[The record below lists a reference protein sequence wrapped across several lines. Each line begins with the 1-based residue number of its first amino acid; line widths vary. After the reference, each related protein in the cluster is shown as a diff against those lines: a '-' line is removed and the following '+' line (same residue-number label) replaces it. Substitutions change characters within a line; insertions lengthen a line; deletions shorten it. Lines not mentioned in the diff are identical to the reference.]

1 MSDQQRRSLAWVSGL
16 VIAICGCAGAYFYA
30 HRSNSGKETATSADA
45 PTPVVMDEAQR
56 TYLWEIE
63 NRGNRLTRL
72 PVGFR
77 ALGSALSQA
86 DQKKLTDIL
95 DTSFSGDSLGQPL
108 EEVRVANEFA
118 EAVRQQDAGS
128 PKVKFDR
135 PGFVNELLKYRRPF
149 SKPPK
154 VQIAL
159 MTLSPEDRNHFEG
172 VWKGSCQ
179 LRMFGEMGPGKPGEV
194 ILHIHYTIPEP
205 SEENLKA
212 GWLRSASIVQIQTA
226 KAPRFLM
233 KEVTEKRGIDV
244 KRFHD
249 NWRKE
254 ESQPKPNT
262 GGVYLCDFDRD
273 GILDMLIHDVKGIVL
288 YKGQPDGT
296 FRDVTAEV
304 GLPTSR
310 GMSQFPAYDLCGW
323 ADLNGDGWED
333 LILGG
338 RIYRNEEGKRF
349 TDVTELSNLSFPK
362 DAVGLAVADYDRD
375 GKLDLYV
382 TRPGETRA
390 DSWLTGKS
398 GDPNKVN
405 QLWRNKGNW
414 HFENVTAK
422 TGAGAGNRSSFSAVW
437 LDVNNDGWPDLYVI
451 NEFGSGVLLVNNQD
465 GTFREHLLAEGPNDF
480 GSMGVTCG
488 DFDNDGNID
497 IFCGNMYSKAGN
509 RVINNILPGTYPE
522 EIMAKIRAFVA
533 GNQLWHNRGNLKFE
547 PMAKKYQVA
556 GAGWAYGPQFV
567 DLDNDGW
574 LDIFA
579 NAGFVSQDP
588 NEPDG

>member
-1 MSDQQRRSLAWVSGL
+1 MSDQHRRSLAWVCGL
-16 VIAICGCAGAYFYA
+16 VLAVFGCAGAYFYA
-30 HRSNSGKETATSADA
+30 HRNHHGKESAASEEA
-45 PTPVVMDEAQR
+45 PKPVMDEAQR

-77 ALGSALSQA
+77 ALGAALSQA
-86 DQKKLTDIL
+86 DQKKLSDIVAPDFVG
-95 DTSFSGDSLGQPL
+95 DTLGQPV
-108 EEVRVANEFA
+108 EEVRVANDFA

-128 PKVKFDR
+128 PKVQLDR
-135 PGFVNELLKYRRPF
+135 PGFVQEMLKYRGLF

-159 MTLSPEDRNHFEG
+159 MTLSPLERDRFEG
-172 VWKGSCQ
+172 AWKGSCQ

-194 ILHIHYTIPEP
+194 ILHIHYTTPEP
-205 SEENLKA
+205 SEENLKT
-212 GWLRSASIVQIQTA
+212 GWLHSASIVQIQTA

-233 KEVTEKRGIDV
+233 KEVTAQRGIDG

-254 ESQPKPNT
+254 ETVPKPNT
-262 GGVYLCDFDRD
+262 GGVYVCDFDRD
-273 GILDMLIHDVKGIVL
+273 GILDMLIHDVKGIAL

-296 FRDVTAEV
+296 FRDVTAEM

-310 GMSQFPAYDLCGW
+310 GLSQFTAYDLCGF

-338 RIYRNEEGKRF
+338 RIFRNEEGKRF
-349 TDVTELSNLSFPK
+349 TDVTELSNLRFPK

-382 TRPGETRA
+382 TRPGDTRS
-390 DSWLTGKS
+390 DNWLTGKS
-398 GDPNKVN
+398 GDPDRVN

-414 HFENVTAK
+414 QFENVTAK
-422 TGAGAGNRSSFSAVW
+422 SGTGAGNRSSFSAVW
-437 LDVNNDGWPDLYVI
+437 LDANNDGWPDLYVI

-465 GTFREHLLAEGPNDF
+465 GTFREHLLAEGPADF
-480 GSMGVTCG
+480 GTMGVTCG
-488 DFDNDGNID
+488 DYDNDGNID

-533 GNQLWHNRGNLKFE
+533 GNQLWHNRGNLQFE

-556 GAGWAYGPQFV
+556 GAGWAYGPAFV

-574 LDIFA
+574 LDLFA